1 VINTRAIKWLKKTL
15 GRIAEAVFFMTI
27 LDCSKEEV
35 NVFLENKKRSPIEM
49 IIPVRKTIQN
59 FKMNLD

>member
-15 GRIAEAVFFMTI
+15 GRIAEAVFFMTS

-35 NVFLENKKRSPIEM
+35 NVFLENKKRSPIEL